1 MAAIEVGCGQ
11 ITWDQFRPQ
20 GVDPPAYGRQVLA
33 EIGRA
38 GYAGAP
44 AGLRQN
50 TTPGEVAALY
60 AEFGLRPAPGYLGG
74 DFWRAELR
82 AEMVAEARQQARFAQ
97 GLGLSELYVSAGGF
111 GSFIAPGG
119 QSRVQLAGHVGP
131 SDGLSDAEYT
141 ALASTLNVMGEIMLE
156 HGVRLCYHNHVGSV
170 IETEQEIERMLE
182 LCDPALV
189 FLGPDTGHL
198 AWAGVD
204 VVAFCRRHAAR
215 ILTMHLKDVSER
227 VRAQGTAE
235 RWDYGT
241 FARNGIFTELGDGD
255 VDFPTVMQILR
266 EANFSG
272 WLIAETDVTQR
283 PSALES
289 ATVSRAYLRTLGI

>member
-1 MAAIEVGCGQ
+1 MGAIEVGCGQ

-20 GVDPPAYGRQVLA
+20 GANPQAWGRQVLA
-33 EIGRA
+33 EIGQA

-44 AGLRQN
+44 AGPRPN
-50 TTPGEVAALY
+50 TTPEGIAALY

-82 AEMVAEARQQARFAQ
+82 AQMVDEAQQQARFAQ

-111 GSFIAPGG
+111 GSFLAPSG

-131 SDGLSDAEYT
+131 GDGLSGAEYT
-141 ALASTLNVMGEIMLE
+141 SLAATLNAMGEAMLE

-170 IETEQEIERMLE
+170 IETEEEIERMLA

-204 VVAFCRRHAAR
+204 VAGFCRRHAPR
-215 ILTMHLKDVSER
+215 ILTMHLKDVSEEA
-227 VRAQGTAE
+227 RARGAAA

-241 FARNGIFTELGDGD
+241 FTRGGIFTELGEGD
-255 VDFPTVMQILR
+255 VNFPAVLAILR
-266 EANFSG
+266 EANFGG

-289 ATVSRAYLRTLGI
+289 ATVSRQYLRTLGI